1 MRCALKHRSYCEVI
15 VHRIAG
21 IPLRYAGFR
30 VYVDVLHSLP
40 HVFCQRVVR
49 RRHITRGVN
58 DLANLVPKKHLP
70 VVMPLTDKSP
80 FVYQAVMMPAELH
93 EIIQARLPPVSP
105 NPPAV
110 MIIGSMIGED

>member
-1 MRCALKHRSYCEVI
+1 MSSTLEQRAYCQVI

-30 VYVDVLHSLP
+30 GYVEILHSLP
-40 HVFCQRVVR
+40 HIFGQRVVR

-58 DLANLVPKKHLP
+58 DLTDLVPKKHLP
-70 VVMPLTDKSP
+70 VVVPLTDKSA
-80 FVYQAVMMPAELH
+80 FVNQAVMISTELH
-93 EIIQARLPPVSP
+93 EIVQARLSPVRP